1 MKLLLERAAPA
12 ELEELLRHALTKA
25 GAPKLMTPE
34 LITTLGEHAAG
45 NARAVMTMAGE
56 LLAEGA
62 QREARQ
68 LDEKLYLEVFAVPP
82 PAAAKAAVGGR
93 RR

>member
-1 MKLLLERAAPA
+1 MWSAVR
-12 ELEELLRHALTKA
+12 LLRYAIAKA

-45 NARAVMTMAGE
+45 NARALMTMAGE

-62 QREARQ
+62 KREARQ
-68 LDEKLYLEVFAVPP
+68 LDEQLYLEVFALPP
-82 PAAAKAAVGGR
+82 PAAAKAAGGGR

>member
-1 MKLLLERAAPA
+1 
-12 ELEELLRHALTKA
+12 
-25 GAPKLMTPE
+25 
-34 LITTLGEHAAG
+34 
-45 NARAVMTMAGE
+45 MTMAGE

-62 QREARQ
+62 KREARQ
-68 LDEKLYLEVFAVPP
+68 LDEQLYLEVFAVPP